1 MLEVVGRSAVATYDA
16 AISAVSF
23 YGELLHGLGRAIR
36 HPRSVRWVDLPRLIQ
51 RVGADGLAI
60 VCLMSGLLGLVTG
73 YQGAMQL
80 QRFGA
85 ASYTANLV
93 GLAMVREL
101 APLMTAIV
109 VTGRSGAAFAA
120 ELATMKVSEEVDALR
135 TMGFSPQG
143 FLVLPRCLALLLAL
157 PVLTLVADVASIFGA
172 LLIASLVI
180 DASPVAFLIQ
190 TQKAVG
196 ASDIVAGILKS
207 VFYAQA
213 IGFIACHQGLS
224 ASGGAEGVGLRT
236 TKTVVGTLVVLVVI
250 DALLTVLFHE
260 LAL

>member
-1 MLEVVGRSAVATYDA
+1 AATYDA
-16 AISAVSF
+16 AVSTVAF
-23 YGELLHGLGRAIR
+23 FGELLGGMARAVR
-36 HPRSVRWVDLPRLIQ
+36 HPQSVRWVDLPRLTQ
-51 RVGADGLAI
+51 LVGADGLAI

-85 ASYTANLV
+85 VSYTANLV

-172 LLIASLVI
+172 LLVASLVV
-180 DASPVAFLIQ
+180 DASPIAFLIQ

-196 ASDIVAGILKS
+196 ASDVVAGILKS

-250 DALLTVLFHE
+250 DALLTILFHE
-260 LAL
+260 LSL